1 MAQPAPPSQS
11 EMRQRNLSRVL
22 HTLAAEGPLSRAA
35 VAARIGL
42 TRAAVSTLVDELLRG
57 ELLVEEGPGRSGA
70 VGRPGSQLR
79 PTDRGPCG
87 FGAEI
92 GVDHLAVCAADL
104 RGEIRVRVEKEI
116 RNRHSD
122 PLAVLTVLRR
132 LARRAR
138 AEATGVGLH
147 PVGLAVAVPG
157 LVLRDS
163 CTVLRA
169 PNLGWQHTEL
179 LPLLPDD
186 LGPVTVHNE
195 ANLGGLA
202 ELWSGNTPEA
212 TLPEGP
218 GSPGSPDSFVY
229 VSAQIGIGASVVVD
243 GQLLS
248 GTHGFAGELGH
259 VPVRPEGPRC
269 GCGGRG
275 CLETYAGEEA
285 VLRAAGIEPGP
296 GVRMSALTARCEA
309 GEETALRAVRR
320 AGTALGIA
328 LSGAVNLLD
337 CRRVVIGGTLTRLAP
352 WLLPPLRRELA
363 RRTAVAAG
371 GRDTPVPVTA
381 SPLGPDGP
389 LVGAAGLAVR
399 TALDHPAAL
408 LAGRPR

>member
-22 HTLAAEGPLSRAA
+22 HTLASEGPLSRAA

-42 TRAAVSTLVDELLRG
+42 TRAAVSTLVEELLRG
-57 ELLVEEGPGRSGA
+57 ELLVEEGPGRSGT

-79 PTDRGPCG
+79 LTDRGPCG

-116 RNRHSD
+116 RNQHSD
-122 PLAVLTVLRR
+122 PGAVLAVLRR
-132 LARRAR
+132 LAHRAR
-138 AEATGVGLH
+138 AEATDVGLR

-163 CTVLRA
+163 GTVLRA

-186 LGPVTVHNE
+186 LGRITVHNE

-202 ELWSGNTPEA
+202 ELWSKPAATPLTA
-212 TLPEGP
+212 P
-218 GSPGSPDSFVY
+218 GRNGHTDSFVY
-229 VSAQIGIGASVVVD
+229 VSAQIGIGACVVVD

-248 GTHGFAGELGH
+248 GAHGFAGELGH

-309 GEETALRAVRR
+309 GEATALRAVGR

-399 TALDHPAAL
+399 TALDHPAGL
-408 LAGRPR
+408 LAGPTL

>member
-1 MAQPAPPSQS
+1 
-11 EMRQRNLSRVL
+11 MRQHNLSRVL
-22 HTLAAEGPLSRAA
+22 HTLAAEGPLSRAT

-79 PTDRGPCG
+79 LTDRGPCG

-104 RGEIRVRVEKEI
+104 RGEIRVRVEKEF
-116 RNRHSD
+116 RAQHRE
-122 PLAVLTVLRR
+122 PAEVLAEVRA
-132 LARRAR
+132 LASRAR
-138 AEATGVGLH
+138 AQAARVGLR
-147 PVGLAVAVPG
+147 PAGLAVAVPG
-157 LVLRDS
+157 LVLRES
-163 CTVLRA
+163 ATVLRA
-169 PNLGWQHTEL
+169 PNLGWRDVEL
-179 LPLLPDD
+179 AGLLPDD
-186 LGPVTVHNE
+186 LGEVTVHNE
-195 ANLGGLA
+195 ASLGGLA
-202 ELWSGNTPEA
+202 ELWSRTEPA
-212 TLPEGP
+212 A
-218 GSPGSPDSFVY
+218 DSFVY

-243 GQLLS
+243 GQLL
-248 GTHGFAGELGH
+248 GGAHGFGGELGH
-259 VPVRPEGPRC
+259 VPVRPEGPVC

-296 GVRMSALTARCEA
+296 GVRLGALTARCEA
-309 GEETALRAVRR
+309 GEAGALRAVRR

-337 CRRVVIGGTLTRLAP
+337 PRQVVIGGSLTRLTP
-352 WLLPPLRRELA
+352 WLLPPLRRELG

-371 GRDTPVPVTA
+371 GRETPLPVTA

-389 LVGAAGLAVR
+389 LRGAAGLAVR
-399 TALDHPAAL
+399 TALDDPARL
-408 LAGRPR
+408 LA